1 MKRYMLVLVL
11 CFCLVIGGAWFGKNS
26 GEAAEQAFA
35 AAEAGGFQLVLDA
48 GHGGEDGGALS
59 AAGDKESNVNLS
71 IVLRM
76 DQLLGL
82 CGVLPILTRSEDVSI
97 HDAGASTLR
106 EKKVS
111 DIHNRVALVESQPSP
126 LLVSIHQN
134 SYPDARYSGAQVF
147 YGRTEE
153 SRIWGEAAQEILR
166 QCLDENNSRAAKR
179 IPDTVYLMNHISCPA
194 ILVECGFMSNRE
206 EAARLQ
212 TPEYQKK
219 LAAALT
225 GACLQY
231 IHSDT

>member
-1 MKRYMLVLVL
+1 MKRDMLILVL
-11 CFCLVIGGAWFGKNS
+11 CFCLVIGGAWFGKNG
-26 GEAAEQAFA
+26 GEAAEPSFA
-35 AAEAGGFQLVLDA
+35 PAEAGGFQLVLDA

-59 AAGDKESNVNLS
+59 AAGDKESDVNLG

-82 CGVLPILTRSEDVSI
+82 CGVPPVLTRSEDVSI
-97 HDAGASTLR
+97 HDASASTLR

-153 SRIWGEAAQEILR
+153 SRIWGEATQEILR
-166 QCLDENNSRAAKR
+166 QYLDESNSRAAKR

-206 EAARLQ
+206 EAAQLQ

-219 LAAALT
+219 LAAALV

>member
-1 MKRYMLVLVL
+1 MKRDMLVLVL
-11 CFCLVIGGAWFGKNS
+11 CFCLVIRGAWFGKNS
-26 GEAAEQAFA
+26 GEAAEHAFA
-35 AAEAGGFQLVLDA
+35 AAEADSFQLVLDA

-126 LLVSIHQN
+126 LLVSVHQN

-166 QCLDENNSRAAKR
+166 QCLDENNSRTAKR